1 MNTYLNR
8 QKKVSSLLVRE
19 DISLLVLCDREGMR
33 NPSIRYLTGH
43 PSDSVLF
50 IFADGRTLLLPWDIN
65 LAQIKATATQIKP
78 YNDYGRTLSQAVAK
92 VLEEEKIPAGSR
104 VEVPAEL
111 PYPEFMK
118 LTEGGR
124 CQFICRE
131 GGLTAAVED
140 MRQIKDES
148 ELATL
153 RKAFAITDSILDKI
167 EAAVKSRQCTETDIA
182 LLIDRE
188 ARLAG
193 AEGTGFE
200 TLAAAMGRSYN
211 IHAFPA
217 YTGALMPSDGLS
229 IIDFGVKYDGYTSDV
244 TTTITQNL
252 NKEQERM
259 VSVIEGAVRV
269 AEGLLKPGT
278 LTTELSGAVNNY
290 LEKNGY
296 VMPHNLGHGIGLYIH
311 EKPFLRA
318 KVDPVKLEKGM
329 VFTIEPGIYDPKL
342 GGIRLENDYL
352 ITDTGYEKL
361 TKSRIIRL

>member
-8 QKKVSSLLVRE
+8 QKKVSSLLARE

-50 IFADGRTLLLPWDIN
+50 IFADGRTILLPWDIN

-78 YNDYGRTLSQAVAK
+78 YNDYGRTLAQALAK
-92 VLEEEKIPAGSR
+92 VLKEEKLPAGSR

-111 PYPEFMK
+111 PYPEFMRISD
-118 LTEGGR
+118 GPY
-124 CQFICRE
+124 QFICRE
-131 GGLTAAVED
+131 GGLAAAVED
-140 MRQIKDES
+140 MRQIKDDD

-153 RKAFAITDSILDKI
+153 WKAFAITDGILDKI
-167 EAAVKSRQCTETDIA
+167 EKALRSGQCTETDIA

-211 IHAFPA
+211 IHAFPS
-217 YTGALMPSDGLS
+217 YTGATMPADGLS

-244 TTTITQNL
+244 TTTITRNL
-252 NKEQERM
+252 NPEQEKM
-259 VSVIEGAVRV
+259 VRVIEESVHV
-269 AEGLLKPGT
+269 AEKLLKPGT
-278 LTTELSGAVNNY
+278 LTTELSSAVNDY
-290 LEKNGY
+290 LEKNEY

-318 KVDPVKLEKGM
+318 KVDLVKLEKGM
-329 VFTIEPGIYDPKL
+329 VFTIEPGVYDPQL
-342 GGIRLENDYL
+342 GGVRLENDYL
-352 ITDTGYEKL
+352 ITENGFERL
-361 TKSRIIRL
+361 TNSRIIRL

>member
-1 MNTYLNR
+1 MNTYLDR
-8 QKKVSSLLVRE
+8 QKKVSSLLARE

-50 IFADGRTLLLPWDIN
+50 IFADGRSLLLPWDIN
-65 LAQIKATATQIKP
+65 LAKIKATATCIKS
-78 YNDYGRTLSQAVAK
+78 YNDYGRTLGQALVK
-92 VLEEEKIPAGSR
+92 VLAEEQLPAGSR

-111 PYPEFMK
+111 PYPEFMRIA
-118 LTEGGR
+118 EGPY
-124 CQFICRE
+124 QFLCRQ
-131 GGLTAAVED
+131 GGLAEAIED
-140 MRQIKDES
+140 MRQIKDAD

-153 RKAFAITDSILDKI
+153 RKAFAITDDILDKI
-167 EAAVKSRQCTETDIA
+167 EVTLRGGQCTETDIA

-200 TLAAAMGRSYN
+200 TLAASTGRSYN

-217 YTGALMPSDGLS
+217 YTGALMPADGLS

-244 TTTITQNL
+244 TTTITRNI
-252 NKEQERM
+252 NPEQERM
-259 VSVIEGAVRV
+259 VSLIEGAVGV
-269 AEGLLKPGT
+269 AEGLLRPG
-278 LTTELSGAVNNY
+278 LQTTTLSGAVNDY
-290 LEKNGY
+290 LEAGGY

-318 KVDPVKLEKGM
+318 KVDPVTLQKGM
-329 VFTIEPGIYDPKL
+329 VFTIEPGIYSPEL
-342 GGIRLENDYL
+342 GGVRLENDYL
-352 ITDTGYEKL
+352 ITDSGYEKL
-361 TKSRIIRL
+361 TRSRIIRL

>member
-1 MNTYLNR
+1 M
-8 QKKVSSLLVRE
+8 
-19 DISLLVLCDREGMR
+19 VLCDREGMR

-65 LAQIKATATQIKP
+65 LAQIKATATEIKP

-92 VLEEEKIPAGSR
+92 VLEEEKLPVGSR
-104 VEVPAEL
+104 VELPPEL
-111 PYPEFMK
+111 PNPEFMK
-118 LTEGGR
+118 LSADSAY
-124 CQFICRE
+124 QFICRD
-131 GGLTAAVED
+131 GGLGAMVED
-140 MRQIKDES
+140 MRQIKDAD

-153 RKAFAITDSILDKI
+153 RKAFAITDSIMDKI
-167 EAAVKSRQCTETDIA
+167 EETVRTGQCTETDIA

-200 TLAAAMGRSYN
+200 TLAASMGRSYN

-217 YTGALMPSDGLS
+217 YTGALMPADGLS
-229 IIDFGVKYDGYTSDV
+229 IIDFGVKYEGYTSDV
-244 TTTITQNL
+244 TTTITRNL
-252 NKEQERM
+252 NPEQERM
-259 VSVIEGAVRV
+259 VQVIESAVHV
-269 AEGLLKPGT
+269 AEKLLKPGT
-278 LTTELSGAVNNY
+278 LTTELSGAVNDY
-290 LEKNGY
+290 LGKNGY

-329 VFTIEPGIYDPKL
+329 VFTIEPGVYDPEL
-342 GGIRLENDYL
+342 GGVRLENDYL
-352 ITDTGYEKL
+352 ITDNGYEKL
-361 TKSRIIRL
+361 TNSRIIHLSYPIYRSMSAGLHRLLFLHP

>member
-8 QKKVSSLLVRE
+8 QKKVSSLLARE

-33 NPSIRYLTGH
+33 NPSIRYLTGQ

-50 IFADGRTLLLPWDIN
+50 IFADGRTILLPWDIN
-65 LAQIKATATQIKP
+65 LARIKATATEIKP
-78 YNDYGRTLSQAVAK
+78 YNDYGRTLTQALAK
-92 VLEEEKIPAGSR
+92 VLKEEKLPAGSR

-111 PYPEFMK
+111 PYPEFMSISQ
-118 LTEGGR
+118 GPY
-124 CQFICRE
+124 QFICRE

-140 MRQIKDES
+140 MRRIKDDDEI
-148 ELATL
+148 AAL
-153 RKAFAITDSILDKI
+153 RKAFAITDDILDKI
-167 EAAVKSRQCTETDIA
+167 EATLRGGQCTETDIA

-188 ARLAG
+188 ARLSG

-217 YTGALMPSDGLS
+217 YTGAIMPADGLS

-244 TTTITQNL
+244 TTTITRNL
-252 NKEQERM
+252 NPEQDKM
-259 VSVIEGAVRV
+259 VNVIEDAVKV
-269 AEGLLKPGT
+269 AEKLLKPGT
-278 LTTELSGAVNNY
+278 LTTELSGAVNDY

-329 VFTIEPGIYDPKL
+329 VFTIEPGVYDPKL
-342 GGIRLENDYL
+342 GGVRLENDYL

-361 TKSRIIRL
+361 TNSRIIRL

>member
-1 MNTYLNR
+1 MNSYLER
-8 QKKVSSLLVRE
+8 QKKVSSLLARE

-33 NPSIRYLTGH
+33 NLSIRYLTGH

-50 IFADGRTLLLPWDIN
+50 IFADGRSLLLPWDIN
-65 LAQIKATATQIKP
+65 LAKIKATATQIKP
-78 YNDYGRTLSQAVAK
+78 YNDYGRTLEQAVTK
-92 VLEEEKIPAGSR
+92 VLADEQLPTGSR

-118 LTEGGR
+118 ISADS
-124 CQFICRE
+124 CYQFICRT

-140 MRQIKDES
+140 MRQIKDED
-148 ELATL
+148 ELAIL
-153 RKAFAITDSILDKI
+153 RKAFAITDDILDKI
-167 EAAVKSRQCTETDIA
+167 EATLRGGQCTETDIA

-217 YTGALMPSDGLS
+217 YTGALMPADGLS

-244 TTTITQNL
+244 TTTITMSL
-252 NKEQERM
+252 NQEQERM
-259 VSVIEGAVRV
+259 VSVIEGAVKV

-278 LTTELSGAVNNY
+278 LTTELSGAVNDY

-318 KVDPVKLEKGM
+318 KMDPVKLEKGM
-329 VFTIEPGIYDPKL
+329 VFTIEPGIYDPKM

-361 TKSRIIRL
+361 TRSRIIRL

>member
-8 QKKVSSLLVRE
+8 QKKVSSLLARE

-33 NPSIRYLTGH
+33 NPSIRYLTGQ
-43 PSDSVLF
+43 PSDGVLF
-50 IFADGRTLLLPWDIN
+50 IFADGRTILMPWDIN
-65 LAQIKATATQIKP
+65 LAQIKATATEIKP
-78 YNDYGRTLSQAVAK
+78 YNDYGRTLSQALSK
-92 VLEEEKIPAGSR
+92 VLKEEKLPAGSR

-111 PYPEFMK
+111 PYPEFM
-118 LTEGGR
+118 GISQGPY
-124 CQFICRE
+124 QFICRE
-131 GGLTAAVED
+131 GGLGAAVED
-140 MRQIKDES
+140 MRQIKDDD

-153 RKAFAITDSILDKI
+153 RKAFAITDDILDKI
-167 EAAVKSRQCTETDIA
+167 EATLRSGQCTETDIA

-217 YTGALMPSDGLS
+217 YTGAIMPSDGLS

-244 TTTITQNL
+244 TTTITRNL
-252 NKEQERM
+252 NPEQEKM
-259 VSVIEGAVRV
+259 VNVIEDAVKV
-269 AEGLLKPGT
+269 AENLLEPGT
-278 LTTELSGAVNNY
+278 FTTELSGAVNDL

-318 KVDPVKLEKGM
+318 NVDLFKLEKGM
-329 VFTIEPGIYDPKL
+329 VFTIEPGVYDQKL
-342 GGIRLENDYL
+342 GGVRLENDYL

-361 TKSRIIRL
+361 TNSRIIRL

>member
-1 MNTYLNR
+1 MNTYLKR
-8 QKKVSSLLVRE
+8 QKKVSSLLAGE

-50 IFADGRTLLLPWDIN
+50 IFADGRTILLPWDIN
-65 LAQIKATATQIKP
+65 LAQIKATATEIKP
-78 YNDYGRTLSQAVAK
+78 YNDYGRTLSQALAK
-92 VLEEEKIPAGSR
+92 VLNEEKLPAGSR

-111 PYPEFMK
+111 PYPEFMRISD
-118 LTEGGR
+118 GPY
-124 CQFICRE
+124 QFICRE
-131 GGLTAAVED
+131 GGLAAAVED
-140 MRQIKDES
+140 MRQIKDDD

-153 RKAFAITDSILDKI
+153 RKAFAITDSIMDKI
-167 EAAVKSRQCTETDIA
+167 EETLRRGECTETDIA

-200 TLAAAMGRSYN
+200 TLAASMGRSYN

-217 YTGALMPSDGLS
+217 YTGALMPADGLS
-229 IIDFGVKYDGYTSDV
+229 IIDFGVKYEGYTSDV
-244 TTTITQNL
+244 TTTITRNL
-252 NKEQERM
+252 NPEQERM
-259 VSVIEGAVRV
+259 VQVIEGAVHV
-269 AEGLLKPGT
+269 AEKLLKPGT
-278 LTTELSGAVNNY
+278 LTTELSGAVNDY

-318 KVDPVKLEKGM
+318 KADPVRLEKGM
-329 VFTIEPGIYDPKL
+329 VFTIEPGVYDPEL
-342 GGIRLENDYL
+342 GGVRLENDYL
-352 ITDTGYEKL
+352 ITDNGYEKL
-361 TKSRIIRL
+361 TNSRIIRL

>member
-1 MNTYLNR
+1 MNAYSER
-8 QKKVSSLLVRE
+8 QKKVSSLLARE

-50 IFADGRTLLLPWDIN
+50 VFADGRTLLLPWDIN
-65 LAQIKATATQIKP
+65 LARIKASATQIKP
-78 YNDYGRTLSQAVAK
+78 YNDYGRTLEQALVK
-92 VLEEEKIPAGSR
+92 VLAEEKLPAGSR
-104 VEVPAEL
+104 IEVPSEL
-111 PYPEFMK
+111 PYPEFLK
-118 LTEGGR
+118 LSDGPY
-124 CQFICRE
+124 QFLCRE

-140 MRQIKDES
+140 MRQVKDDS
-148 ELATL
+148 ELAIL

-167 EAAVKSRQCTETDIA
+167 EDTVRNGQCTETDIA

-217 YTGALMPSDGLS
+217 YTGAVMPADGLS
-229 IIDFGVKYDGYTSDV
+229 IIDFGVKYEGYTSDV
-244 TTTITQNL
+244 TTTITRNL

-259 VSVIEGAVRV
+259 VACIEGAVQV
-269 AEGLLKPGT
+269 AEKLLKSGT
-278 LTTELSGAVNNY
+278 LTTELSGAVNEY
-290 LEKNGY
+290 LEKAGY

-318 KVDPVKLEKGM
+318 KVNPVKLEKGM
-329 VFTIEPGIYDPKL
+329 VFTIEPGIYSPEL

-352 ITDTGYEKL
+352 ITGEGYEKL
-361 TKSRIIRL
+361 TRSRIIRL

>member
-8 QKKVSSLLVRE
+8 QKKVSSLLARE

-33 NPSIRYLTGH
+33 NPSIRYLTGQ

-50 IFADGRTLLLPWDIN
+50 IFADGRTILLPWDIN

-78 YNDYGRTLSQAVAK
+78 YNDYGRTLAQALAK
-92 VLEEEKIPAGSR
+92 VLKEEKLPAGSR

-111 PYPEFMK
+111 PYPEFMRISQ
-118 LTEGGR
+118 GPY
-124 CQFICRE
+124 QFICRE
-131 GGLTAAVED
+131 GGLAAAVDD
-140 MRQIKDES
+140 MRQIKDS
-148 ELATL
+148 DELATL
-153 RKAFAITDSILDKI
+153 RKAFAITDDILDKI
-167 EAAVKSRQCTETDIA
+167 EAALRSGQCTETDIA

-217 YTGALMPSDGLS
+217 YTGAMMPADGLS

-244 TTTITQNL
+244 TTTITRNL
-252 NKEQERM
+252 NPEQDNM
-259 VSVIEGAVRV
+259 VSVIEGAVKV
-269 AEGLLKPGT
+269 AEKLLKPGT
-278 LTTELSGAVNNY
+278 LTTGLSGAVNDY

-318 KVDPVKLEKGM
+318 KVEPIRLEKGM
-329 VFTIEPGIYDPKL
+329 VFTIEPGVYDPEL
-342 GGIRLENDYL
+342 GGVRLENDYL

-361 TKSRIIRL
+361 TNSRIIRL

>member
-8 QKKVSSLLVRE
+8 QKKVSSLLARE

-33 NPSIRYLTGH
+33 NPSIRYLTGQ

-50 IFADGRTLLLPWDIN
+50 IFADGRTILLPWDIN

-78 YNDYGRTLSQAVAK
+78 YNDYGRTLTQALSK
-92 VLEEEKIPAGSR
+92 VLKEEKLPAGSR

-111 PYPEFMK
+111 PYPEFMYISD
-118 LTEGGR
+118 GPY
-124 CQFICRE
+124 QFICRE
-131 GGLTAAVED
+131 DGLTAAVED
-140 MRQIKDES
+140 MRQIKDDD

-153 RKAFAITDSILDKI
+153 RNAFAITDDILDKI
-167 EAAVKSRQCTETDIA
+167 EVTLRGGQCTETDIA

-200 TLAAAMGRSYN
+200 TLAASMGRSYN

-217 YTGALMPSDGLS
+217 YTGAAMSADGLS

-244 TTTITQNL
+244 TTTITRNL
-252 NKEQERM
+252 NPEQERM
-259 VSVIEGAVRV
+259 VQVIEDSVCV
-269 AEGLLKPGT
+269 AEKLLKPGT
-278 LTTELSGAVNNY
+278 LTTELSGAVNDY

-318 KVDPVKLEKGM
+318 KIDPVKLEKGM
-329 VFTIEPGIYDPKL
+329 VFTIEPGVYDPKL
-342 GGIRLENDYL
+342 GGVRLENDYL
-352 ITDTGYEKL
+352 ITDTGYERL
-361 TKSRIIRL
+361 TNSRIIRL

>member
-1 MNTYLNR
+1 MNTYSER
-8 QKKVSSLLVRE
+8 QKKVSSLLAGE

-50 IFADGRTLLLPWDIN
+50 IFVDGRSLLLPWDIN
-65 LAQIKATATQIKP
+65 LARIKATATQIKP
-78 YNDYGRTLSQAVAK
+78 YNDYGRTLGQALSK
-92 VLEEEKIPAGSR
+92 VLAEEKLPAGSR
-104 VEVPAEL
+104 VEVPDAL
-111 PYPEFMK
+111 PYPEFMNIAN
-118 LTEGGR
+118 GPY
-124 CQFICRE
+124 QFVCRE
-131 GGLTAAVED
+131 NGLASAIDD
-140 MRQIKDES
+140 MRQIKDDA
-148 ELATL
+148 ELVTL
-153 RKAFAITDSILDKI
+153 RKAFSITDDILDKI
-167 EAAVKSRQCTETDIA
+167 EAELRAGQCTETDIA

-217 YTGALMPSDGLS
+217 YTGAIMPADGLS

-244 TTTITQNL
+244 TTTITRNL
-252 NKEQERM
+252 SPEQEHM
-259 VSVIEGAVRV
+259 VALIEGAVDV
-269 AEGLLKPGT
+269 AEKLLKPGT
-278 LTTELSGAVNNY
+278 LTTDLSGAVNEY
-290 LEKNGY
+290 LESGGF

-318 KVDPVKLEKGM
+318 KVDPVRLQKGM

-342 GGIRLENDYL
+342 GGIRLENDYM
-352 ITDTGYEKL
+352 ITDIGYEKL
-361 TKSRIIRL
+361 TNSRIIRL